1 MEFERDSS
9 QLNTSNQNL
18 NMYIPH
24 LIGVKEVIQE
34 LNNLDKDLLR
44 QMRREIITEI
54 RPLYAVIKSRI
65 PSTRPLSGFDHNG
78 RTSWNQPVR
87 VTGKVSYR
95 TRQGRNS
102 LVSIRTSSGAV
113 QIADM
118 AGKRNRFDVGREGS
132 SRGFSAEYTIRGRR
146 RRHRLNGQG
155 AAMVRGLGG
164 TPSRYV
170 WPAVEQFLPMITQKV
185 KGIVDSY
192 AEIVNRKLIE
202 TKGGNF

>member
-1 MEFERDSS
+1 MEFVRDSS
-9 QLNTSNQNL
+9 LFQIENQNL
-18 NMYIPH
+18 NMHIPEI
-24 LIGVKEVIQE
+24 IGVQAVIRD

-54 RPLYAVIKSRI
+54 RPLYSVIKSSI

-78 RTSWNQPVR
+78 RTSWNKPVR

-102 LVSIRTSSGAV
+102 LVSIRTSSAAV
-113 QIADM
+113 ELADM
-118 AGKRNRFDVGREGS
+118 AGKRNKFDVGREGS
-132 SRGFSAEYTIRGRR
+132 HSGFSAEYTIRGRR

-170 WPAVEQFLPMITQKV
+170 WPAVEQFRPLLTQKI
-185 KGIVDSY
+185 KTIVDNY
-192 AEIVNRKLIE
+192 AEIVNRKLLE
-202 TKGGNF
+202 TKRSI

>member
-9 QLNTSNQNL
+9 QFKVENQNL
-18 NMYIPH
+18 NMYVPQ

-54 RPLYAVIKSRI
+54 RPLYGVIKSRI

-95 TRQGRNS
+95 SRQGKNS
-102 LVSIRTSSGAV
+102 LVSIRTSSSAV
-113 QIADM
+113 EIADM
-118 AGKRNRFDVGREGS
+118 AGKRNKFDVGREGS
-132 SRGFSAEYTIRGRR
+132 YRGFSAEYIKNGRKV
-146 RRHRLNGQG
+146 RHRLNGQG
-155 AAMVRGLGG
+155 KKMIEKLGG

-170 WPAVEQFLPMITQKV
+170 WPAVEQFRPMITQKI

-192 AEIVNRKLIE
+192 AEIVNRKLIQ

>member
-1 MEFERDSS
+1 MEFVRDSS
-9 QLNTSNQNL
+9 LFQIENQNL
-18 NMYIPH
+18 NMHIPEI
-24 LIGVKEVIQE
+24 IGVQAVIRD

-54 RPLYAVIKSRI
+54 RPLYGVIKSSI
-65 PSTRPLSGFDHNG
+65 PSRRPLSGFDHNG

-102 LVSIRTSSGAV
+102 LVSIRTSSAAV
-113 QIADM
+113 ELADM
-118 AGKRNRFDVGREGS
+118 AGKRNKFDVGREGS
-132 SRGFSAEYTIRGRR
+132 NSGFSAEYTIRGRR

-155 AAMVRGLGG
+155 KKMVEKLGG

-170 WPAVEQFLPMITQKV
+170 WPAVEQFRPLLTQKI
-185 KGIVDSY
+185 KTIVDNY
-192 AEIVNRKLIE
+192 AQIVNRKLLE
-202 TKGGNF
+202 TKRSI

>member
-1 MEFERDSS
+1 MEFVRDKSLF
-9 QLNTSNQNL
+9 QIENQNL
-18 NMYIPH
+18 NMHIPEI
-24 LIGVKEVIQE
+24 IGVQAVIRD

-54 RPLYAVIKSRI
+54 RPLYSVIKSSI

-95 TRQGRNS
+95 SRQGRNS
-102 LVSIRTSSGAV
+102 LVSIRTVSSAV
-113 QIADM
+113 EIADM
-118 AGKRNRFDVGREGS
+118 AGKRNKFDVGREGS
-132 SRGFSAEYTIRGRR
+132 NKGFSAEYTIRGRR

-170 WPAVEQFLPMITQKV
+170 WPAVEQFRPLLTQKI
-185 KGIVDSY
+185 KTIVDNY
-192 AEIVNRKLIE
+192 AEIVNRKLLE
-202 TKGGNF
+202 TKRSI